1 MISAFSLVFGII
13 LLAPIAGR
21 STISGIRALGNE
33 WGPMIFAALS
43 GLSSA
48 VAVIA
53 LYYAL
58 QREDVVVISPITA
71 SYPLGVLLIARLF
84 MSNLERVTGRVI
96 IGSLLTVSGVTV
108 VVFGS
113 TL

>member
-1 MISAFSLVFGII
+1 
-13 LLAPIAGR
+13 
-21 STISGIRALGNE
+21 
-33 WGPMIFAALS
+33 MIFAALS

-96 IGSLLTVSGVTV
+96 AGSLLTVSGVTV